1 GRLAEIVPFQP
12 DGADSS
18 RGRLAIL
25 VNSSHHQA
33 ILQPGRGLRIAARAP
48 DGVVEAIEWEG
59 DPPGELETGELAPRE
74 HSDDS
79 PRSRRWIVGVQWH
92 PERMR
97 GDALADALF
106 RKLVTEALRA
116 RDALINRGKLEG
128 TVHASNP

>member
-1 GRLAEIVPFQP
+1 
-12 DGADSS
+12 
-18 RGRLAIL
+18 
-25 VNSSHHQA
+25 
-33 ILQPGRGLRIAARAP
+33 
-48 DGVVEAIEWEG
+48 VVEAIEWEG
-59 DPPGELETGELAPRE
+59 DPPGELAPRE

-97 GDALADALF
+97 GDALAGALF